1 MSRVLALDYG
11 ERRIGVAVSDPTAT
25 IAQPLPTLTR
35 RAGKRAPVAKIVD
48 IVAEHDVAE
57 IVVGLPLTLAGD
69 DSDWTRSVR
78 EFASKLEQR
87 TGLPVHLMDERLT
100 SVMAERAVR
109 SLALKKSQREQKER
123 VDAAAAMILLQ
134 SFLDRKSSL

>member
-11 ERRIGVAVSDPTAT
+11 ERRIGVAISDPTAT

-35 RAGKRAPVAKIVD
+35 RAGKRAPVAKIID
-48 IVAEHDVAE
+48 IAAQNDVAE
-57 IVVGLPLTLAGD
+57 IVIGLPLTLAGD

-78 EFASKLEQR
+78 DFASKLEQR

-134 SFLDRKSSL
+134 AFLDRKSSS

>member
-1 MSRVLALDYG
+1 VSRVLALDYG

-35 RAGKRAPVAKIVD
+35 RAGKRAPVAKIAE
-48 IVAEHDVAE
+48 IVAAHDVAE

-134 SFLDRKSSL
+134 SFLDRKSSS

>member
-11 ERRIGVAVSDPTAT
+11 ERRIGVAISDPTAT

-35 RAGKRAPVAKIVD
+35 RAGKRAPVAKIAD
-48 IVAEHDVAE
+48 IAAQNEVAE
-57 IVVGLPLTLAGD
+57 IVIGLPLTLAGD

-78 EFASKLEQR
+78 DFAGKLEQR

-134 SFLDRKSSL
+134 AFLDRKSSS